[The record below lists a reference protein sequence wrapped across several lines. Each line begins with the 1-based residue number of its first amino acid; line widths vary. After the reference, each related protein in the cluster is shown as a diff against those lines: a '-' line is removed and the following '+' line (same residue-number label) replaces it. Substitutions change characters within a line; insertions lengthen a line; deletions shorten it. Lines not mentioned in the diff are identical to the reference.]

1 MKTSPRSKTPPA
13 FFSPQVL
20 EARRF
25 YLDLAP
31 PASKPLAVVCGG
43 CECCAPDYAIHRST
57 FPYYSIEL
65 VVRGRGRSALGG
77 QESSLLPGAVFSYGP
92 GVAQDITTET
102 ADPLVKYF
110 VDFTGRAG
118 ARLLRQYALGAGQ
131 RGARFRPRRDPKDLR
146 RPDPQRRERVALQ
159 PADLRQCRW
168 NT

>member
-1 MKTSPRSKTPPA
+1 MKTSPRSKTPPT

-65 VVRGRGRSALGG
+65 VVRGRGALRLGG
-77 QESSLLPGAVFSYGP
+77 QESSLCPGAVFSYGP

-110 VDFTGRAG
+110 VDFTGRAPRG
-118 ARLLRQYALGAGQ
+118 CCGSTHWR
-131 RGARFRPRRDPKDLR
+131 RGAWCASSP
-146 RPDPQRRERVALQ
+146 
-159 PADLRQCRW
+159 PARSKGFS
-168 NT
+168 TT